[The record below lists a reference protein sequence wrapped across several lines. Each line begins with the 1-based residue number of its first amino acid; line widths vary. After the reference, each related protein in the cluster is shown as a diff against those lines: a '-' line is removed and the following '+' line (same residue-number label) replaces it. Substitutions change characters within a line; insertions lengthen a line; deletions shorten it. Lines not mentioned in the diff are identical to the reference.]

1 MTEKRGYAGEAG
13 GECSDMP
20 IRLTKQS
27 ENEDNPLIQY
37 QQSCHSHLGER
48 LRTPRRFS
56 FFERQLLIVFCWTQ
70 YDSPHVTELSPTRAQ
85 FHGKIRETSQSNSI
99 EARHDYRCQRRR
111 DGRRVSAAM
120 LRPITPDQ
128 DGPTKTAS
136 APPNAGAVSL
146 SEFRTERN

>member
-1 MTEKRGYAGEAG
+1 MRT
-13 GECSDMP
+13 
-20 IRLTKQS
+20 
-27 ENEDNPLIQY
+27 NPLIQY

-128 DGPTKTAS
+128 DGLS
-136 APPNAGAVSL
+136 APKRWGRFFERVPH
-146 SEFRTERN
+146 RTELSVFVGINLHGVQSKNLGAQWSVECSDIQKD